1 MATDDL
7 INQLASNLKPVRR
20 LPAPLVR
27 VLYVLGLTALVLAA
41 AISLLTHGLR
51 PDIATML
58 GRTGYLS
65 QNLSFLAAGICAA
78 LAAFRLSVP
87 DVKIR
92 PATYAF
98 IFAATAI
105 WLVHI
110 IALSFEGGL
119 DGVDVGQR
127 NCLTDLSLFM
137 VVPLAATTFM
147 LTRGAPVW
155 RGWAGYSMVLAIGSF
170 CAIGMRFL
178 CPNDQPAH
186 LLVWHFMPVMVFALA
201 GIALGKILLKPRTPK
216 LP

>member
-7 INQLASNLKPVRR
+7 INQLTADLKPVRR
-20 LPAPLVR
+20 LPAPIVR
-27 VLYVLGLTALVLAA
+27 VLCVLAFTIVVLAA
-41 AISLLTHGLR
+41 AIALLTHGPRADLM
-51 PDIATML
+51 TML
-58 GRTGYLS
+58 GRVGYLS
-65 QNLSFLAAGICAA
+65 QNISFLVAGIFAG

-92 PATYAF
+92 PGTYAL
-98 IFAATAI
+98 IFLATAI

-119 DGVDVGQR
+119 DGVEVAQR

-137 VVPLAATTFM
+137 VVPLAATAFM
-147 LTRGAPVW
+147 LTRGAPIW
-155 RGWAGYSMVLAIGSF
+155 RGWAGYAMVLSIGSF

-186 LLVWHFMPVMVFALA
+186 LLVWHFMPVMVFALI
-201 GIALGKILLKPRTPK
+201 GIFLGKILLKPRKAK
-216 LP
+216 LA